1 MPPTE
6 VGGRK
11 GIYIES
17 DLHRDLTF
25 FKEAGERFAQYRE
38 HGLRYGEILQEYPRS
53 RELLSDD
60 EPPARFLPFA
70 GTEGY
75 NPVTYAPYILA
86 VAVGKLLR
94 LDFPSLLLFAR
105 LAGLLTFTAAAA
117 YAIKIT
123 PKLKWAFVLIA
134 MLPVSLYNRSVLS
147 ADGAALASALVI
159 TALCFKAV
167 DCKGR
172 LWERSLWMTL
182 CALCKQP
189 QIAFVLLE
197 LMTSRMKQRRRTWA
211 NLMIVAAPSF
221 ILSPLWVWAV
231 SADIAAWRLLEAET
245 YPREQFDPLWKLGF
259 MYEHP
264 LHFPWAAWNA
274 ITIWGDPLW
283 QELIGILGWQDIWLQ
298 TWVYVALTA
307 AVVLIS
313 LEKLE
318 LARSARARVAII
330 TGIGVLSYVVLVYL
344 IFFIT
349 YTPVDIDHVRGVQGR
364 YFVIALPMAALFV
377 AAIANVNA
385 PRSLLAALGISG
397 SLLSGTTCAAALLF
411 AHWFAA

>member
-1 MPPTE
+1 
-6 VGGRK
+6 
-11 GIYIES
+11 
-17 DLHRDLTF
+17 
-25 FKEAGERFAQYRE
+25 
-38 HGLRYGEILQEYPRS
+38 
-53 RELLSDD
+53 
-60 EPPARFLPFA
+60 
-70 GTEGY
+70 
-75 NPVTYAPYILA
+75 
-86 VAVGKLLR
+86 
-94 LDFPSLLLFAR
+94 
-105 LAGLLTFTAAAA
+105 
-117 YAIKIT
+117 
-123 PKLKWAFVLIA
+123 
-134 MLPVSLYNRSVLS
+134 
-147 ADGAALASALVI
+147 
-159 TALCFKAV
+159 
-167 DCKGR
+167 
-172 LWERSLWMTL
+172 MTL

-189 QIAFVLLE
+189 QILFVLLE
-197 LMTSRMKQRRRTWA
+197 LMTSRMKQRRPTWA

-231 SADIAAWRLLEAET
+231 SADIAAWRLLVAET

-259 MYEHP
+259 MWEHP

-274 ITIWGDPLW
+274 ITIWGGPLW
-283 QELIGILGWQDIWLQ
+283 PELIGILGWQDIWLQ
-298 TWVYVALTA
+298 TWVYGALTA

-330 TGIGVLSYVVLVYL
+330 AGIGVLSYVVLVYL

-385 PRSLLAALGISG
+385 PRSLLAALGIGG
-397 SLLSGTTCAAALLF
+397 SLLSGAACAAALLF